1 LAKDFDFTNSF
12 CFQTKSLVLLGIR
25 FKFFVRIADEKTNM
39 DIFKLWVIL
48 KDNLTKVTLMENIL
62 NNDIKS
68 KIKGL
73 AIYQIAGGIIG
84 IGLTIWLI
92 AQTVTITGLVILVFI
107 LAAGLYSFSI
117 YCGKQLIKGK
127 IKSGLRLSTIN
138 QALQVINFAVLGF
151 AFKFV
156 AGVILFVGIDYT
168 NDFNIIF
175 NFSLSEF
182 QFNINS
188 HNELVTVGFNVVAIF
203 LIYLIDKLQQEIEN
217 RETLFKTSEN
227 IDTFAES
234 STTEENL

>member
-1 LAKDFDFTNSF
+1 
-12 CFQTKSLVLLGIR
+12 
-25 FKFFVRIADEKTNM
+25 
-39 DIFKLWVIL
+39 
-48 KDNLTKVTLMENIL
+48 MENIL

-92 AQTVTITGLVILVFI
+92 AQTVTITGLAILIFI

-117 YCGKQLIKGK
+117 YCGQQLLIGK
-127 IKSGLRLSTIN
+127 IKSGLKLSTIN

-156 AGVILFVGIDYT
+156 AGLIMSIGIDYT
-168 NDFNIIF
+168 NDLNLTF

-188 HNELVTVGFNVVAIF
+188 DKELVTVGFNIAAIY
-203 LIYLIDKLQQEIEN
+203 LIYLIDKLQQEIEK
-217 RETLFKTSEN
+217 RETLFKASQN
-227 IDTFAES
+227 IDTFTES
-234 STTEENL
+234 STTEEKL

>member
-1 LAKDFDFTNSF
+1 
-12 CFQTKSLVLLGIR
+12 
-25 FKFFVRIADEKTNM
+25 
-39 DIFKLWVIL
+39 
-48 KDNLTKVTLMENIL
+48 MENIL

-73 AIYQIAGGIIG
+73 AIYQIAGGTIG

-92 AQTVTITGLVILVFI
+92 AQTVTITGLVILIFI

-117 YCGKQLIKGK
+117 YCGRQLLKGK
-127 IKSGLRLSTIN
+127 IKSGLKLSTIN

-156 AGVILFVGIDYT
+156 AGLILSIGIDYT
-168 NDFNIIF
+168 NDFNFTF

-188 HNELVTVGFNVVAIF
+188 DKELVTVGFNIVAIY
-203 LIYLIDKLQQEIEN
+203 LVYLIDKLKQEIEN
-217 RETLFKTSEN
+217 RVTLFKASQN
-227 IDTFAES
+227 IDTFTES
-234 STTEENL
+234 STTEKKL

>member
-1 LAKDFDFTNSF
+1 
-12 CFQTKSLVLLGIR
+12 
-25 FKFFVRIADEKTNM
+25 M
-39 DIFKLWVIL
+39 L
-48 KDNLTKVTLMENIL
+48 KDNKTNLILMENIL

-92 AQTVTITGLVILVFI
+92 AQTVTITGLVILFFI

-117 YCGKQLIKGK
+117 YCGQQLLKGQ
-127 IKSGLRLSTIN
+127 IKSGLKLSIIN
-138 QALQVINFAVLGF
+138 QALQVINFAVLGY

-156 AGVILFVGIDYT
+156 AGLILSIGINYT
-168 NDFNIIF
+168 NDFKITF

-188 HNELVTVGFNVVAIF
+188 EKELVTVGFNVVAI
-203 LIYLIDKLQQEIEN
+203 YLVYFIDKLQQDIEN
-217 RETLFKTSEN
+217 RETLFKASQN
-227 IDTFAES
+227 IDTNTES
-234 STTEENL
+234 LTTEEKL